1 MLNAA
6 WFVGIDWAT
15 DAHEVCI
22 VDRAGHIEERREVT
36 HTAAALHAFLDALL
50 QRAQGD
56 PSRLA
61 IGIEVPRGALVE
73 LCVERGFRVYAIN
86 PKQVDRFRDRFT
98 VAGAKDDPR
107 DAHVIS
113 DALRTDP
120 QAFRPVRL
128 DHPLVIQLREWSR
141 VDDNLR
147 EELSRLTNQLR
158 ALVYRSTPGVLAL
171 CPAADEPWLWALLE
185 DAATP
190 TAQQRL
196 SERRLQRLLREHRI
210 RRVSVP
216 ELHQVLQQPTLYTAP
231 GVVEAVAAHIA
242 LLLPRVALVA
252 RQRREAA
259 RQLTRLLDALETDVP
274 PGGDQREHSDVA
286 IVRSMP
292 GIGTRV
298 AARMLSEAAQPL
310 VERAYHVVRCWMGT
324 APVTKR
330 SGRRRRGIVTMRYAC
345 NRHLRE
351 AAYHWGRTAAQKDPA
366 TRAYYQSLR
375 GRGHSHARAL
385 RSVVDRC
392 LRILFALLTRGQLF
406 DPGHR
411 QPSHLVVAPRRA

>member
-1 MLNAA
+1 MLTAE

-15 DAHEVCI
+15 DTHEVCVLDRAGRI
-22 VDRAGHIEERREVT
+22 VDRRAVP
-36 HTAAALHAFLDALL
+36 HTAPALQAWIDTLL
-50 QRAQGD
+50 ERAGGD
-56 PSRLA
+56 PSRVA

-73 LCVERGFRVYAIN
+73 LCVERGCPVYAIN

-120 QAFRPVRL
+120 QAFRAVRL

-141 VDDNLR
+141 LDEDLR
-147 EELSRLTNQLR
+147 EEVSRLTNQLR
-158 ALVYRSTPGVLAL
+158 DLVYRAMPGVLTV
-171 CPAADEPWLWALLE
+171 CPAADEPWFWALL
-185 DAATP
+185 AAAPTP
-190 TAQQRL
+190 TAQRRL
-196 SERRLQRLLREHRI
+196 SEANVRHLLRDHRI
-210 RRVSVP
+210 RRVSAP
-216 ELHQVLQQPTLYTAP
+216 ALHRVLQQPPIYTAP

-242 LLLPRVALVA
+242 LLVPRVQLVA
-252 RQRREAA
+252 RQRQEAEQQLA
-259 RQLTRLLDALETDVP
+259 RVLDALEAERP
-274 PGGDQREHSDVA
+274 PVGDQREHSDVA

-298 AARMLSEAAQPL
+298 AARMLAEASQPL
-310 VERAYHVVRCWMGT
+310 VDRAYHVVRMWMGV
-324 APVTKR
+324 APVTKK

-351 AAYHWGRTAAQKDPA
+351 AAYHWGRTAAQHDSA
-366 TRAYYQSLR
+366 TRAYYQALR
-375 GRGHSHARAL
+375 RRGHSHGRAL

-392 LRILFALLTRGQLF
+392 LRILFGLLKHGQLF
-406 DPGHR
+406 DPMHAQRSPLAVG
-411 QPSHLVVAPRRA
+411 AGA

>member
-1 MLNAA
+1 VLNAE
-6 WFVGIDWAT
+6 WFVGIDWAA

-22 VDRAGHIEERREVT
+22 VDRAGRIVERCEVQ
-36 HTAAALHAFLDALL
+36 HTAVALQAFMNALL
-50 QRAQGD
+50 ERSHSDA
-56 PSRLA
+56 SRVA
-61 IGIEVPRGALVE
+61 VGIEIPRGALVE
-73 LCVERGFRVYAIN
+73 LCVERGLSVYAIN

-120 QAFRPVRL
+120 QAFRRVRL

-141 VDDNLR
+141 VDDDLR
-147 EELSRLTNQLR
+147 GELSRLTNQLR
-158 ALVYRSTPGVLAL
+158 DLVYRTMPGPLSL
-171 CPAADEPWLWALLE
+171 CPAADEPWFWALLVQ
-185 DAATP
+185 APTP
-190 TAQQRL
+190 TAQRRL
-196 SERRLQRLLREHRI
+196 SDANLRQVLRDHRI
-210 RRVSVP
+210 RRLSATEVYRA
-216 ELHQVLQQPTLYTAP
+216 LQQPPVYTAP

-242 LLLPRVALVA
+242 LVVPRVQLVA
-252 RQRREAA
+252 RQRRDAEQ
-259 RQLTRLLDALETDVP
+259 QLARLLDTLEAELPSVE
-274 PGGDQREHSDVA
+274 DQRKHSDVA

-298 AARMLSEAAQPL
+298 AARMLAEASQPL
-310 VERAYHVVRCWMGT
+310 IDRAYHVIRSWMGI
-324 APVTKR
+324 APVTKK

-366 TRAYYQSLR
+366 TRAYYKALR
-375 GRGHSHARAL
+375 TRGHGHARAL

-392 LRILFALLTRGQLF
+392 LRILFTLLKHGQLF
-406 DPGHR
+406 DDTHAQRSPHAAAAG
-411 QPSHLVVAPRRA
+411 A